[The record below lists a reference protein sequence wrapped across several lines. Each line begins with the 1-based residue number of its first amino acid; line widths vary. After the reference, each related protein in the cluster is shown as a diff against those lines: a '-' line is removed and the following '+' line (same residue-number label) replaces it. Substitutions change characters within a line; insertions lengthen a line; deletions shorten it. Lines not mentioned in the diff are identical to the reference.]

1 MSRAQVRRLARLVL
15 VGLLAG
21 CAHPRF
27 YADAEKWLKTDGHFD
42 AQGHFAV
49 YYPASIALSFPG
61 YVVGIELGDK
71 ADVVHGSDLVADRVV
86 HAGPSMALVS
96 DLLIDGPRVPIISQ
110 VMRYRGSPLGEGNC
124 ALYSLYQSDLP
135 SRTVSARGPRRPRSA
150 SGRPSSAG
158 STSRGSPR
166 RARSAT

>member
-1 MSRAQVRRLARLVL
+1 MSRARALRLVRLVL
-15 VGLLAG
+15 IVGLLSG

-27 YADAEKWLKTDGHFD
+27 YADAEKRLKTDGHFD

-49 YYPASIALSFPG
+49 YYPAAIALSFPG

-71 ADVVHGSDLVADRVV
+71 ADVTHGSDLVADRVV

-110 VMRYRGSPLGEGNC
+110 VIRYQGRPLGEGNC
-124 ALYSLYQSDLP
+124 ALYSLYQSDAPELP
-135 SRTVSARGPRRPRSA
+135 GESAAPARRGRAEGALARARGLR
-150 SGRPSSAG
+150 
-158 STSRGSPR
+158 
-166 RARSAT
+166 